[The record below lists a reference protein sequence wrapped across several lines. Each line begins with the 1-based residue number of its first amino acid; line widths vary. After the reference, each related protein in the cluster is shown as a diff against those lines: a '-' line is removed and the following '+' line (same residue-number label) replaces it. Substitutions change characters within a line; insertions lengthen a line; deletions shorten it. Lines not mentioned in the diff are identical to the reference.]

1 VGGRGNTVADEENP
15 FDIDTSVLQKA
26 IPVAPK
32 ATKQRTVEVKCPMCE
47 TIGYVAPQHL
57 GKDVKCANPDC
68 KHPYF
73 NVPLPKKE
81 SADAGL
87 KKKKGMSIGQVIGIV
102 VASIALVGTGLWY
115 FVARVAP
122 EDPIVKVP
130 PPPPPGPDDDDKK
143 ERPTPIVKRLSLD
156 EIRQGAITELVRL
169 AGTVDANRPLAFR
182 FLAESYAGSGQ
193 AQKGLDELKKLEAS
207 APYLQIEP
215 LVRLYLQARKTK
227 TPDAGKYLDMALKA
241 AENLPKEGRAPL
253 DAANALAAALVLA
266 DRLPEAQ
273 KLTPIPRLSDGRSPA
288 EESNRLDF
296 SMLWT
301 AAVYGNMFDFQVLSE
316 IPAWLAAPHPQHAAV
331 TWVLAALGEPEKS
344 LAWAKSAGSVEAVD
358 GSLAVWAAHLGLTAK
373 STSEGVLKLEAA
385 LVDASPAGQS
395 RAWANFAYQRAVA
408 GDTAG
413 AKELMAKADAALNSI
428 PPANRVAMP
437 TVRQIYDSQ
446 DITNLDQR
454 ERVGLPDAGPQRS
467 AGLAAAN
474 LAVLHL
480 KMGDKAAVESL
491 LMKAL
496 DYAEAIAP
504 ALPQVAAL
512 RAREKDARAMEAEL
526 DRELGL
532 KGNKQRSFAALT
544 QFRRQL
550 TNLEKEST
558 KRDQFERELIRD
570 IAYRGEPGLAWKVV
584 QLRDQLPEP
593 ERRPML
599 SQTPLAS
606 YIAVTA
612 VAQGDTATAN
622 ATGKTRID
630 DKIDLAIN
638 GIVFN
643 MKSGNFAA
651 ALNELKTIYRAGTY
665 DRNRLD
671 IALLR
676 RISQFHTFKKNPEKV
691 FDLIK
696 ELPDP
701 QIQEAAMYLMA
712 ARAVVE
718 DQAPELYK
726 LTSPDRMQ
734 RSLSFI
740 ERVALA
746 RGYVAGVEAS
756 PKPQAVAKDS
766 TK

>member
-1 VGGRGNTVADEENP
+1 MGGRGNTVADEENP

-26 IPVAPK
+26 IPVSPK
-32 ATKQRTVEVKCPMCE
+32 ATKQRTLEVKCPMCE
-47 TIGYVAPQHL
+47 TIGFVAPQHQ
-57 GKDVKCANPDC
+57 GKGVKCANPDC

-73 NVPLPKKE
+73 DVPLPKKE
-81 SADAGL
+81 SADGGL

-102 VASIALVGTGLWY
+102 VASIALVGTALWY

-122 EDPIVKVP
+122 EDPNNVVNVP
-130 PPPPPGPDDDDKK
+130 KPPGPPEDEPKK
-143 ERPTPIVKRLSLD
+143 QAPVAVKRISLD
-156 EIRQGAITELVRL
+156 EIRQGAINELVRL
-169 AGTVDANRPLAFR
+169 GSTPDPNRGLAYR

-193 AQKGLDELKKLEAS
+193 AQKGLDELKKLEGS
-207 APYLQIEP
+207 SPYFQVEP

-227 TPDAGKYLDMALKA
+227 APDAGKFLDLALKA

-253 DAANALAAALVLA
+253 DAASALAAALVLA

-273 KLTPIPRLSDGRSPA
+273 ALTPAPRLSEGRTPA

-316 IPAWLAAPHPQHAAV
+316 IPAWLASPHPQHAAV
-331 TWVLAALGEPEKS
+331 TWILASWGESEKA
-344 LAWAKSAGSVEAVD
+344 LAWAKTAGSVEAVD
-358 GSLAVWAAHLGLTAK
+358 GSLAVWAAHLGMTAK

-385 LVDASPAGQS
+385 ISDASPAGQS

-408 GDTAG
+408 GDAAG

-428 PPANRVAMP
+428 PAASPVAMP

-446 DITNLDQR
+446 SISNLEQR
-454 ERVGLPDAGPQRS
+454 ERAGLPHAGSQRS
-467 AGLAAAN
+467 AALAAAN

-480 KMGDKAAVESL
+480 KLGDKAPVEAL
-491 LMKAL
+491 LMKGL

-512 RAREKDARAMEAEL
+512 RARESNARAMEAEL

-532 KGNKQRSFAALT
+532 KGNKTKSFTALT

-550 TNLEKEST
+550 TYLEKEST

-584 QLRDQLPEP
+584 QQRDQLDPP

-622 ATGKTRID
+622 ATGKTKID

-701 QIQEAAMYLMA
+701 QVQEAAMYLMA

-734 RSLSFI
+734 RSLSFV
-740 ERVALA
+740 ERAALA
-746 RGYVAGVEAS
+746 RGYVAGVEAA

-766 TK
+766 KK